1 LRVTIDQPRIQLST
15 EKSEKLGASKTMNDK
30 ARPSITVFFP
40 CYNESENVEKQA
52 LDVDRVL
59 REITDDYEVIIVDDG
74 STDGTSEIADRLA
87 EEHEHVR
94 VVHHPYNL
102 GYGVALKRGFK
113 EAKKNL
119 VLYTDGDN
127 QFDIRDIKKMLP
139 LMREGVDMVVGYR
152 ADRKDKPLRK
162 FVSRVYNFVIRVFFG
177 LKVRDID
184 CAFKLFR
191 RSVFDRINIKSERF
205 LIDTEILVK
214 SKRAGLS
221 VVESEV
227 KHLPRTVGKST
238 VSPRDVYH
246 TLSELWHLW
255 LQIFRVNWKQLIVCI
270 LTSAGFIFLIV
281 RNIDYRSF
289 VSEIGKVDKTYILV
303 ALIAYGVSFWF
314 RSIRWQLLLR
324 PEGRFRIADLFSGI
338 MIGWMANNVL
348 PFRMGEVVRAYDF
361 GRRHRI
367 SKSLVFATIVVERM
381 MDGVTLV
388 LLLALILMF
397 VSFPPIINKI
407 FVLAIFIF
415 FTLFIILFYLVAGKE
430 MGREM
435 GIFRFIDNRAQ
446 KYFKAEGRFVIKSF
460 LEGLEV
466 LLQERLMFPVF
477 GLSILVWIAEAG
489 MYSCFIHGFHF
500 ELPRYAPVFIL
511 CIVNLGLIIPSIGYF
526 GTFEWFCKLALLQ
539 LAAIGHSQAAGFSIA
554 LHFTQ
559 YIPVTALGVVFFF
572 RHNFD
577 VVMAREEIEVTTLG
591 D

>member
-1 LRVTIDQPRIQLST
+1 MRVTIDQPRIQLST

-74 STDGTSEIADRLA
+74 STDGTAEIADRLA

-177 LKVRDID
+177 LTVRDID

-238 VSPRDVYH
+238 VSPRDVYR

-255 LQIFRVNWKQLIVCI
+255 LQIFRVNWKQLIVCL

-460 LEGLEV
+460 LGGLEV

-489 MYSCFIHGFHF
+489 MYSM
-500 ELPRYAPVFIL
+500 A
-511 CIVNLGLIIPSIGYF
+511 SISS
-526 GTFEWFCKLALLQ
+526 CLATPLSSSSVL
-539 LAAIGHSQAAGFSIA
+539 
-554 LHFTQ
+554 
-559 YIPVTALGVVFFF
+559 
-572 RHNFD
+572 
-577 VVMAREEIEVTTLG
+577 
-591 D
+591 